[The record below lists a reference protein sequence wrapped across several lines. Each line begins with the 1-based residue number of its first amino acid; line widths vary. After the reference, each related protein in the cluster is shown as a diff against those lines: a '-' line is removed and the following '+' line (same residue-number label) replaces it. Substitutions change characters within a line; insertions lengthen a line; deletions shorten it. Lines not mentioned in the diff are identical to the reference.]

1 MDLPASV
8 ANKRLT
14 AWLSPLDATLT
25 KNSGDI
31 LQAKSFFPPH
41 LSCCSDVQTCRRANV
56 STCFQSISHLPYPL
70 PSSVSC
76 IPFVWHS
83 YENCRGVGVFFPFWN
98 SPVHLR
104 SPHELRITSHLIF
117 FPLFQLSTVN
127 FLLFEY
133 RIGRKPNDRPAPIGA
148 LQDGD
153 AANPGRFLS
162 RRAHIDSVESRYQ
175 AGHRTSRRAPSRLS
189 GSALGF
195 SPQACRAAACQSASD

>member
-1 MDLPASV
+1 MQHLQKTRGTSFKPKVSSLHTFPAVRTFKRVDVQTFQRVSSLSPIFRTLFQVPYPAS
-8 ANKRLT
+8 
-14 AWLSPLDATLT
+14 PLFGTLT
-25 KNSGDI
+25 KTAGVWGYSSHSG
-31 LQAKSFFPPH
+31 
-41 LSCCSDVQTCRRANV
+41 T
-56 STCFQSISHLPYPL
+56 L
-70 PSSVSC
+70 PST
-76 IPFVWHS
+76 FVPPTNYGS
-83 YENCRGVGVFFPFWN
+83 QV
-98 SPVHLR
+98 
-104 SPHELRITSHLIF
+104 T
-117 FPLFQLSTVN
+117 LFSLLS
-127 FLLFEY
+127 EY